1 MYRCVFPLGTQCDP
15 LPREALKPLVNRI
28 SIQRFLRSL
37 DYDFGLLCFTHESTD
52 FSPPGSRAGRCR
64 ANGHHRSSLYF
75 STTFH
80 INLYIAKGHSTAE
93 CKRFL
98 KGKKIRLAGAENR
111 RFVCAALCLQEF
123 VPCMSTSTFSRGGCR
138 GFPWSASNEDTMDF
152 L

>member
-93 CKRFL
+93 CRRFL
-98 KGKKIRLAGAENR
+98 KHKKDLPLELGIPFTHKA
-111 RFVCAALCLQEF
+111 
-123 VPCMSTSTFSRGGCR
+123 SRGMETPVLLLHQR
-138 GFPWSASNEDTMDF
+138 SWQYMVRISVPDAELTYLLSTQ
-152 L
+152 